1 MADNRLLALGALA
14 GGLLLA
20 GCGGE
25 TGLLSGATEAP
36 KSGAGLASVS
46 AGASGGRQTVRI
58 DCPIVQVEPG
68 AASHRVGG
76 ESASSVR
83 YQISIGEVAR
93 ECEESGGQLRVRV
106 GVETRTVIGPAGS
119 AGTYTAPLTISV
131 RRTSD
136 EKTLVAKT
144 YSVGGAAGADRAG
157 LNSIV
162 TEPLSVPYIN
172 ERAADDYEIVLA
184 FGRGG
189 VLPREARRARRH
201 R

>member
-36 KSGAGLASVS
+36 KSGPGFASVS
-46 AGASGGRQTVRI
+46 AGASGGRQVVRI
-58 DCPIVQVEPG
+58 DCPIVQIEPG

-93 ECEESGGQLRVRV
+93 ECEESGGQLRMRI
-106 GVETRTVIGPAGS
+106 GIETRTVVGPAGS
-119 AGTYTAPLTISV
+119 AGTYTAPLTVSV

-136 EKTLVAKT
+136 EKTIVAKT
-144 YSVGGAAGADRAG
+144 YTVGGAAGADQAG

-189 VLPREARRARRH
+189 LPREARRARRH